1 MIKLSFN
8 TEGILNLI
16 LLVFSVIFGIVI
28 LYIHNKYEQLQT
40 TI

>member
-8 TEGILNLI
+8 TEGILNVI
-16 LLVFSVIFGIVI
+16 LLVLSVIFGIVI
-28 LYIHNKYEQLQT
+28 LFIHNKYEKLQT